1 MLSSVGPAE
10 LIVVLIV
17 GVLLLGD
24 RLPEVA
30 RDAARLLRRLRG
42 MATDATE
49 GLREE
54 MPDLPKDFNPR
65 DYHPRNLIQKHI
77 IDAAFADEDE
87 EPVSL
92 AKPAWPSA
100 SVPAARTSAPAEAA
114 SARQPVDVAARYS
127 DDVT

>member
-1 MLSSVGPAE
+1 VVLSSVGPAE
-10 LIVVLIV
+10 LIVLLVV
-17 GVLLLGD
+17 GALLLGD

-42 MATDATE
+42 MATDATA

-65 DYHPRNLIQKHI
+65 DYHPKNLIQKHI
-77 IDAAFADEDE
+77 IDAAFADDDD

-92 AKPAWPSA
+92 TKPAERPVA
-100 SVPAARTSAPAEAA
+100 HAAAAPPAAAP
-114 SARQPVDVAARYS
+114 QPVDVAARYG